1 MSFNGVTAVRMK
13 ERTRCVCSIVLLDTP
28 IKDVVVNF
36 NNFGFNPQIN
46 AGINA
51 AGYETPTPIQAK
63 TIPVIMA
70 GRDVLGL
77 AQTGTG
83 KTAAF
88 ALPILQK
95 LMKGKRGRVRALVL
109 SPTRELAEQTY
120 SAFKQLGGKTGLR
133 MLSIY
138 GGVSAKNQINRLRQ
152 GVDIVIACPGR
163 LLDLKNQG
171 EIDLSKVE
179 ILVLDEADHMV
190 DMGFL
195 PDIKRIIRA
204 LPQARQ
210 TLLFSATM
218 PEKIYNLATGMLDD
232 PVKVAIDFEKPVD
245 KIDHAIYA
253 VEQTQKLQML
263 IHLLHKQSSDQVLVF
278 TRTKRRATKLADQL
292 KRAGFSTASLQGN
305 LSQNKRDAAMRA
317 FRQGRVKVL
326 VATDIAARGIDVMD
340 VSHVINY
347 DVPDTAEAYTH
358 RTGRTGR
365 MEQLG
370 TAFSLVTQDDLSMVR
385 SIEKLMGKKLERR
398 SVDGYTI
405 RLNDP
410 QHQAPTRKQG
420 RMSHPNHKNQYR
432 SKAKQH
438 S

>member
-13 ERTRCVCSIVLLDTP
+13 ERTQWFYDTVLLDTP
-28 IKDVVVNF
+28 IKDMVLNF
-36 NNFGFNPQIN
+36 NTFAFNPQIN
-46 AGINA
+46 AGVNA
-51 AGYETPTPIQAK
+51 AGYKTPTPIQEKA
-63 TIPVIMA
+63 IPPVLA

-88 ALPILQK
+88 ALPILHR
-95 LMKGKRGRVRALVL
+95 LSKGKRGRVRALVL
-109 SPTRELAEQTY
+109 SPTRELAEQTHK
-120 SAFKQLGGKTGLR
+120 AFRELGRKTGLR

-152 GVDIVIACPGR
+152 GIDIVIACPGR

-195 PDIKRIIRA
+195 PDIKRIIGH
-204 LPQARQ
+204 LPKERQ

-218 PEKIYNLATGMLDD
+218 PKKIYSLATGMMKN
-232 PVKVAIDFEKPVD
+232 PVKVEIDYEKPVD
-245 KIDHAIYA
+245 KIDHAIYP
-253 VEQTQKLQML
+253 VEHSKKLRML
-263 IHLLHKQSSDQVLVF
+263 THLLNKQNSEQVLVF
-278 TRTKRRATKLADQL
+278 TRTKRRATRLAEQL
-292 KRAGFSTASLQGN
+292 KREGFSTTSLQGN
-305 LSQNKRDAAMRA
+305 LSQNRRDKAMRA
-317 FRQGRVKVL
+317 FRQGRVKVM

-347 DVPDTAEAYTH
+347 DIPDTAEAYTH

-365 MEQLG
+365 MEQDG
-370 TAFSLVTQDDLSMVR
+370 TAFSLVTQDDLSTVR
-385 SIEKLMGKKLERR
+385 SIEKLMGQHLERR
-398 SVDGYTI
+398 SVDGYTVH
-405 RLNDP
+405 LNDP
-410 QHQAPTRKQG
+410 KRHAPKKKQG
-420 RMSHPNHKNQYR
+420 RMSRSNKNNRYRHHK
-432 SKAKQH
+432 H
-438 S
+438 

>member
-1 MSFNGVTAVRMK
+1 MTFNTF
-13 ERTRCVCSIVLLDTP
+13 
-28 IKDVVVNF
+28 NF
-36 NNFGFNPQIN
+36 DPQIN
-46 AGINA
+46 AGINT
-51 AGYETPTPIQAK
+51 AGYDTPTPIQAK
-63 TIPVIMA
+63 SIPAILA

-95 LMKGKRGRVRALVL
+95 LMKGKRGIVRALVL

-120 SAFKQLGGKTGLR
+120 SAFKQFGGKTGLR

-171 EIDLSKVE
+171 EINLSKVE
-179 ILVLDEADHMV
+179 VLVLDEADHMV

-195 PDIKRIIRA
+195 PDIKRIISA
-204 LPQARQ
+204 LPKVRQ

-218 PEKIYNLATGMLDD
+218 PEKIYGLATGMLDD
-232 PVKVAIDFEKPVD
+232 PVKVAVDYEKPLD
-245 KIDHAIYA
+245 KIDHAIFP
-253 VEQTQKLQML
+253 VDTTKKLEIL

-292 KRAGFSTASLQGN
+292 KRAGFATASLQGN

-340 VSHVINY
+340 ISHVINY

-365 MEQLG
+365 MEHIG
-370 TAFSLVTQDDLSMVR
+370 TAFSLVTQDDVSMVR
-385 SIEKLMGKKLERR
+385 SIEKLMGKRLERR
-398 SVDGYTI
+398 NVDGYTI

-410 QHQAPTRKQG
+410 KRQAPARKKG
-420 RMSHPNHKNQYR
+420 RMSHPNNKNHYR
-432 SKAKQH
+432 SGAKQH

>member
-1 MSFNGVTAVRMK
+1 MKFSIFN
-13 ERTRCVCSIVLLDTP
+13 
-28 IKDVVVNF
+28 
-36 NNFGFNPQIN
+36 FNPQIN

-51 AGYETPTPIQAK
+51 AGYQSPTPIQEEA
-63 TIPVIMA
+63 IPAILV
-70 GRDVLGL
+70 GKDVLGL

-109 SPTRELAEQTY
+109 SPTRELAEQTH
-120 SAFKQLGGKTGLR
+120 SAFKELGNKTGLR

-138 GGVSAKNQINRLRQ
+138 GGVSVKNQINRLRQ

-171 EIDLSKVE
+171 EIDLNNVE

-195 PDIKRIIRA
+195 PDIKRIISA
-204 LPQARQ
+204 LPKNRQ

-218 PEKIYNLATGMLDD
+218 PDKIYDLATSMMDH
-232 PVKVAIDFEKPVD
+232 PVKVAIDYEKPVD
-245 KIDHAIYA
+245 KIDHAIYP
-253 VEQTQKLQML
+253 VVYNKKLEML

-278 TRTKRRATKLADQL
+278 TRTKRRATKLAEQL
-292 KRAGFSTASLQGN
+292 QKAGFSTASLQGN
-305 LSQNKRDAAMRA
+305 LSQNKRDKAMRA

-347 DVPDTAEAYTH
+347 DIPDTAEAYTH

-365 MEQLG
+365 MEQDG
-370 TAFSLVTQDDLSMVR
+370 TAFSLVTQEDVGMVR

-398 SVDGYTI
+398 NVDGYTV

-410 QHQAPTRKQG
+410 KQNAPQKKKG
-420 RMSHPNHKNQYR
+420 RMSRSNHNNPYR
-432 SKAKQH
+432 SKAKLR

>member
-1 MSFNGVTAVRMK
+1 MKFSIFN
-13 ERTRCVCSIVLLDTP
+13 
-28 IKDVVVNF
+28 
-36 NNFGFNPQIN
+36 FNPQIN

-51 AGYETPTPIQAK
+51 AGYESPTPIQAQA
-63 TIPVIMA
+63 IPAILA
-70 GRDVLGL
+70 GKDVLGL

-109 SPTRELAEQTY
+109 SPTRELAEQTHT
-120 SAFKQLGGKTGLR
+120 AFKQLGSKTGLR
-133 MLSIY
+133 MVSIY

-163 LLDLKNQG
+163 LLDLKDQG

-195 PDIKRIIRA
+195 PDIKRIISA
-204 LPQARQ
+204 LPEIRQ

-218 PEKIYNLATGMLDD
+218 PEKIRDLATGMMDS
-232 PVKVAIDFEKPVD
+232 PIEVAVDFEKPLD
-245 KIDHAIYA
+245 QIDHAIFP
-253 VEQTQKLQML
+253 VENSKKLEML
-263 IHLLHKQSSDQVLVF
+263 IHLLHKQSSDQVLIF
-278 TRTKRRATKLADQL
+278 TRTKHRATKLAEQL
-292 KRAGFSTASLQGN
+292 SKAGFATASLQGN
-305 LSQNKRDAAMRA
+305 LSQNKRDAAMLA
-317 FRQGRVKVL
+317 FRRGKVKVL
-326 VATDIAARGIDVMD
+326 VATDIAARGIDVVD

-365 MEQLG
+365 MEHLG
-370 TAFSLVTQDDLSMVR
+370 TAFSLVTQEDLAMVR
-385 SIEKLMGKKLERR
+385 SIEKLMGLKLERR
-398 SVDGYTI
+398 NVDGYTV

-410 QHQAPTRKQG
+410 RQNAPAKKQG
-420 RMSHPNHKNQYR
+420 RMSRSNQKNRYR
-432 SKAKQH
+432 SSAKQQ